1 MKEGG
6 SQMKYENAIFKCI
19 DYIEKHI
26 KEELTAE
33 KIAKEVGYSVYHFSR
48 IFKDEMG
55 SSLMEYTKERRLVC
69 ASKELF
75 QGKKI
80 IDVAVEYGYQTHSG
94 FTKAFKRKFDFTPT
108 LIHAIR
114 MSCELLN
121 EGGGQYIVENSN
133 VFIKQSVDFKQA
145 EELYEELLMNIKSRG
160 MTQSVNNIEKA
171 YDMAKCAHQG
181 EKRKSGEDYII
192 HPLNVAIILTEME
205 ASEACI
211 IAGLLHEVCEKD
223 TLITLEEVMSEFS
236 LEVARLIEGV
246 EKFKKEDIN
255 DVDELGKEI
264 ILIKLAD
271 RLHNMRTIKYMEP
284 ERFKDKAK
292 ETIEIFSSIAVKLG
306 VSKIKTELDDLSIKY
321 L

>member
-1 MKEGG
+1 
-6 SQMKYENAIFKCI
+6 MKYENAIFKCI

-26 KEELTAE
+26 KEELTVE
-33 KIAKEVGYSVYHFSR
+33 KIANEVGYSIYHFSR
-48 IFKDEMG
+48 IFKDKMG
-55 SSLMEYTKERRLVC
+55 ISLMEYTKERRLVC

-108 LIHAIR
+108 LIHAMR

-121 EGGGQYIVENSN
+121 EGRGQYIVENSN
-133 VFIKQSVDFKQA
+133 VFIRQSVDFKQV
-145 EELYEELLMNIKSRG
+145 EELYAELLMSIRSRE
-160 MTQSVNNIEKA
+160 MIQSVNNVEKA
-171 YDMAKCAHQG
+171 YDMAKRAHQG

-192 HPLNVAIILTEME
+192 HPLNVAIILSEME
-205 ASEACI
+205 ANETCI
-211 IAGLLHEVCEKD
+211 IAGLLHEICEKN
-223 TLITLEEVMSEFS
+223 TVITLEEVKSEFS

-246 EKFKKEDIN
+246 EKFSKEDIN
-255 DVDELGKEI
+255 NNVEKEV

-271 RLHNMRTIKYMEP
+271 RLHNMRTMKYMEP
-284 ERFKDKAK
+284 ERFKIKAK
-292 ETIEIFSSIAVKLG
+292 ETIEIFSPIAVRLG
-306 VSKIKTELDDLSIKY
+306 VSRIKTELDDLAIKY